1 MRIVQPLINL
11 VLVAAVVAGVAG
23 YKADLVAST
32 FPAAGPF
39 AKSVRALMPT
49 ALVGAPATATTQAA
63 PTAPARPPVSVVVG
77 AAAKKDLPW
86 TIEAIGTAQPIAS
99 VALRTRYDAMVDKVL
114 VADGASVKAGDT
126 LIMLDSKQ
134 LQAQLGVAQ
143 AQLAKDQAQ
152 FDQSSRDVART
163 ADLVARNAAAG
174 VNLETYKTAVA
185 SATAAIQGDKAAID
199 NLNVQLS
206 WSTITAPISGRI
218 GVVSTKAGNI
228 AKAGDN
234 SPTGVLATIN
244 QVSPIYVS
252 FSLSQTLLPAIR
264 KAMAEGA
271 KVTARPQ
278 GSKTPVVGKLVLID
292 NAVDSATGTIVA
304 RAAFENADEALWPGQ
319 LCNLTISL
327 AMEPGQVVAPREA
340 IQNGQNGPFVYAVKD
355 GVAHV
360 TPVEVGR
367 QQGGEI
373 VIAKG
378 LVGDETLVVDGA
390 LLLTEGSK
398 VAPRAAS
405 GGA

>member
-1 MRIVQPLINL
+1 MRIVQPLINFA
-11 VLVAAVVAGVAG
+11 LVALLAIGVAG
-23 YKADLVAST
+23 YKADLVAAT
-32 FPAAGPF
+32 FPALGPF
-39 AKSVRALMPT
+39 AKQVQARLPA
-49 ALVGAPATATTQAA
+49 ALVGGPAAGTAQAA
-63 PTAPARPPVSVVVG
+63 PPPARPPVSVVVG
-77 AAAKKDLPW
+77 KADKKDLPW
-86 TIEAIGTAQPIAS
+86 TIEAIGTTQPIAT
-99 VALRTRYDAMVDKVL
+99 VALRPRYDTMVEKVL
-114 VADGASVKAGDT
+114 VADGASVKAGDA
-126 LIMLDSKQ
+126 LITLDSRQ
-134 LQAQLGVAQ
+134 LQAQIGVAQ

-152 FDQSSRDVART
+152 LDQASRDVQRT
-163 ADLVARNAAAG
+163 TDLVARNATAG
-174 VNLETYKTAVA
+174 VNLDTAKTAVA
-185 SATAAIQGDKAAID
+185 LANAAIQGDKAAID

-206 WSTITAPISGRI
+206 WSQIAAPISGRV
-218 GVVSTKAGNI
+218 GVVGIKAGNI
-228 AKAGDN
+228 AKSGDN

-271 KVTARPQ
+271 QVTARPQ

-327 AMEPGQVVAPREA
+327 TVEPGQVVAPREA
-340 IQNGQNGPFVYAVKD
+340 VQNGQNGPFVYAVKD
-355 GVAHV
+355 GVAHM

-367 QQGGEI
+367 LQGGEI

-378 LVGDETLVVDGA
+378 LVGGETLVVDGA
-390 LLLTEGSK
+390 LLLIEGAK
-398 VAPRAAS
+398 VAPRPAN